1 MGGNTNAA
9 SIVIGEKAAEMLA
22 ADHAVKIA
30 EFVGADDAAG
40 AVADTAEHG

>member
-1 MGGNTNAA
+1 MSDNTNAA
-9 SIVIGEKAAEMLA
+9 SIVIGEQAAEMPA
-22 ADHAVKIA
+22 ADHDVKIA